1 MNKSKTTIRYHVQA
15 SISGGAWH
23 DVYPEGFA
31 LPKQAERKFN
41 LIIRE
46 NFPMW
51 RGLTICWK
59 IVRRRQTVTT
69 DTEIV
74 VHSTPSHGK
83 KRILLGEMLVPSW
96 LPEREKRRLKMR
108 RIPGAPEEYQPQSQQ
123 PEP

>member
-1 MNKSKTTIRYHVQA
+1 MIKSKTTIRYHVQA
-15 SISGGAWH
+15 SLAGGAWR
-23 DVYPEGFA
+23 DTNETGFA
-31 LPKQAERKFN
+31 SKKIAEREFDRI
-41 LIIRE
+41 LQDC
-46 NFPMW
+46 FPTW
-51 RGLTICWK
+51 RGLSLCWK

-108 RIPGAPEEYQPQSQQ
+108 RIPNAPEEYQPQSQQ
-123 PEP
+123 PKP